1 MASRLISPPLEKRT
15 GSHDGITRL
24 QLRWNF
30 QLGRKLR
37 RLAGVFSG
45 PRSWHHAVIAP
56 WDLPPDGSIIHGEP
70 GLRREDSGTLIKGA
84 NNKPKSA
91 DPGPAPA
98 VELAWGRIPARPC
111 TPLKRLP
118 GKAEAPIRRDSLKF
132 VCPCRVANAG
142 ESAWSCKHLPN
153 GKAREAHGYTR
164 AIHTNVTPL
173 KAVVIDGN
181 LKSLKT

>member
-1 MASRLISPPLEKRT
+1 MGSGHSPLPLVRNILGISPSWFRSLPYEGPVLHVLCFRPVEDPMAPL
-15 GSHDGITRL
+15 
-24 QLRWNF
+24 
-30 QLGRKLR
+30 
-37 RLAGVFSG
+37 
-45 PRSWHHAVIAP
+45 
-56 WDLPPDGSIIHGEP
+56 
-70 GLRREDSGTLIKGA
+70 KGA

-91 DPGPAPA
+91 DRPG
-98 VELAWGRIPARPC
+98 LQRLNWRWGRIPARPC
-111 TPLKRLP
+111 TRLKRLP
-118 GKAEAPIRRDSLKF
+118 GKAEAPIRRGSLKF

-142 ESAWSCKHLPN
+142 ESAWGCKHLPD